1 MCDDTGMNKMASRV
15 TGYNCFEGSGW
26 RMYGRLVVNFHNN
39 RVVSV
44 YLAGEQIVQFLASG
58 EIL

>member
-1 MCDDTGMNKMASRV
+1 
-15 TGYNCFEGSGW
+15 
-26 RMYGRLVVNFHNN
+26 MYGRLVVNFHNN